1 MYEGGYSDTH
11 AAIVRFWS
19 ILHSLTVDQKKKFLF
34 FVTGCAR
41 APMGGLGKLRMLIQ
55 RSADEG
61 RLPTS
66 HTCFN
71 VLLLPDYRDDESMRR
86 HLMTAINN
94 AEGFGLQ

>member
-1 MYEGGYSDTH
+1 VHAGGYSAEHT
-11 AAIVRFWS
+11 AIVRFWR
-19 ILHSLTVDQKKKFLF
+19 ILHSLTLEQKKRFLS
-34 FVTGCAR
+34 FVTGCDR

-55 RSADEG
+55 RSADVS

-71 VLLLPDYRDDESMRR
+71 VLLLPEYRTDEDMRR
-86 HLMTAINN
+86 SLLTAVNN